1 MTISELKQD
10 IWILKDF
17 PANQQKKE
25 LAQKYEINSM
35 KSKEIISKIE
45 TILLDIVDKS
55 SDDFLEA
62 WLRHYDYPISVV
74 KVKSIITEDTDP
86 MIVQNLLQYYKNCQ
100 RTG

>member
-25 LAQKYEINSM
+25 LAQKYEIDSM

-55 SDDFLEA
+55 SNDFLEA
-62 WLRHYDYPISVV
+62 WLRDIT
-74 KVKSIITEDTDP
+74 II
-86 MIVQNLLQYYKNCQ
+86 QFQ
-100 RTG
+100 